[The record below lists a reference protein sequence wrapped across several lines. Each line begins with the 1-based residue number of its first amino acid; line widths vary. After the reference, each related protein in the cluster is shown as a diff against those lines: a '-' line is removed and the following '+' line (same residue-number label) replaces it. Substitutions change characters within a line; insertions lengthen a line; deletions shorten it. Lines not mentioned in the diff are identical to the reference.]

1 MSFWCLSSIL
11 PKNEQTQFDLRY
23 HTNNVTKWSNK
34 QYQFQFHFYCSRYG
48 RSKKVRYIYPRIAAF
63 CDVKNPGGEFF
74 TLAGMLTQAKGNF
87 PSFMRLSTS
96 NSFSQVLGSATSAKI
111 FQMTS
116 AFTYIEQRG
125 QRNKLEVSKY
135 FLQVNLFSEA
145 LILASI
151 DPQYDKRLFMEL
163 P

>member
-1 MSFWCLSSIL
+1 M
-11 PKNEQTQFDLRY
+11 
-23 HTNNVTKWSNK
+23 
-34 QYQFQFHFYCSRYG
+34 QYQFQFRFYCSRYG
-48 RSKKVRYIYPRIAAF
+48 RSKKVRYVYPRIAAF

-135 FLQVNLFSEA
+135 FLQVNLFQKHLFLHQLTHNMTKDCSWNYHEN
-145 LILASI
+145 
-151 DPQYDKRLFMEL
+151 YKRRTWAEHVLSMFCAAFSW
-163 P
+163 

>member
-1 MSFWCLSSIL
+1 M
-11 PKNEQTQFDLRY
+11 
-23 HTNNVTKWSNK
+23 
-34 QYQFQFHFYCSRYG
+34 QYQFQFRFYCSRYG
-48 RSKKVRYIYPRIAAF
+48 RSKKVRYVYPRIAAF

-125 QRNKLEVSKY
+125 QIRKYGVSKQ
-135 FLQVNLFSEA
+135 FLKQERFKPGFHPIIFSENSNYWRESLLKAKHCWGGSSNLLFS
-145 LILASI
+145 
-151 DPQYDKRLFMEL
+151 KVC
-163 P
+163 